1 MWQLCIDAVKLVFLL
16 PLLYDCAESF
26 CVLLQWRALSLSSS
40 LSGLISHAHLFTLL
54 YHMITVF
61 FFGGGLPFFTTKWL
75 QVPTLNSVLTN
86 NAIRMQELNFC
97 ETSKDISG
105 IVAAWAKIRTKITQK
120 QLKKNVILYII
131 KGKGGKVKTHLWLS
145 IHLFAFFFSEELRLC
160 YSLKMFT
167 KLQFLSCLVL
177 FYKTRRCYKM
187 VPKSCFFRKVVIG
200 VKEVCWG
207 NIMRLLKDLLYCMSG
222 K

>member
-26 CVLLQWRALSLSSS
+26 CIITVTRALSFLVSFWFNLACPSVYTF
-40 LSGLISHAHLFTLL
+40 IPHDHC
-54 YHMITVF
+54 F
-61 FFGGGLPFFTTKWL
+61 FLGGGLPFFTTKWL

-120 QLKKNVILYII
+120 QLKKKVILYII

-167 KLQFLSCLVL
+167 KLKFLSCLVL

-187 VPKSCFFRKVVIG
+187 VPKSCFF
-200 VKEVCWG
+200 
-207 NIMRLLKDLLYCMSG
+207 
-222 K
+222 